1 MTKTDIEII
10 AKGLR
15 FPEGPVELPDGS
27 IAVVEI
33 GAGRIIRISG
43 GGKHEVLAQTGGGP
57 NGMALG
63 PDGALYV
70 CNNGGFSWAE
80 EGGWLRPVGLPPDY
94 SGGKIQRVDVDTG
107 EVKILYDRCDGRQL
121 NGPNDIVFDDQGGF
135 YFTDT
140 GRVRE
145 FQRDHGGVYYGK
157 ADGSLI
163 KKVAFPLLTPNGI
176 GLSPDLKTL
185 YVAEMETARLWSYA
199 IAEPGSLHKEPFP
212 SQNGGE
218 LVIGVGGFQRF
229 DSLKVAASGNICI
242 STLVSGCIT
251 VVSPRGDL
259 LDQVWM
265 PEIYPTNLG
274 FIGQNL
280 QHAVVTLSL
289 TGQVGLLRWQE
300 QGLRLQNQGKD
311 IRA

>member
-1 MTKTDIEII
+1 MTKPDIEII
-10 AKGLR
+10 ATGLH

-33 GAGRIIRISG
+33 GRGRIVRLRE
-43 GGKHEVLAQTGGGP
+43 GGKLELLAVTSGGP

-80 EGGWLRPVGLPPDY
+80 EGCWLRPVGLAPDY
-94 SGGKIQRVDVDTG
+94 SGGRIQRVDVSTG
-107 EVKILYDRCDGRQL
+107 EVTTLYDQCDGRSL
-121 NGPNDIVFDDQGGF
+121 SGPNDIVFDNQGGF

-140 GRVRE
+140 GRVHE
-145 FQRDHGGVYYGK
+145 FQRDHGAVYYGK
-157 ADGSLI
+157 ADGSSI
-163 KKVAFPLLTPNGI
+163 KRVIFPLLAPNGI
-176 GLSPDLKTL
+176 GLSPNLTTL

-199 IAEPGSLHKEPFP
+199 IAEPGRVHKRPFP
-212 SQNGGE
+212 SQSGGE
-218 LVIGVGGFQRF
+218 LVIGLGGIQRL

-242 STLVSGCIT
+242 ATLVAGCIT
-251 VVSPRGDL
+251 VVSPGGEL

-274 FIGQNL
+274 FVGQDL
-280 QHAVVTLSL
+280 QDAIVTLSL
-289 TGQVGLLRWQE
+289 TGVVGRLRWPE
-300 QGLRLQNQGKD
+300 KGLRLQHQ
-311 IRA
+311 

>member
-1 MTKTDIEII
+1 MTVPDLEII
-10 AKGLR
+10 ATGLH

-33 GAGRIIRISG
+33 GRGRILRIG
-43 GGKHEVLAQTGGGP
+43 EEGKQDVLAITNGGP

-80 EGGWLRPVGLPPDY
+80 EGGWLRPVGLAPSY
-94 SGGKIQRVDVDTG
+94 SGGTIQRVDVHTR
-107 EVKILYDRCDGRQL
+107 EVSVLYDQCDGRPL
-121 NGPNDIVFDDQGGF
+121 SGPNDLVFDDQGGF

-140 GRVRE
+140 GRVHE
-145 FQRDHGGVYYGK
+145 FQRDHGAVYYGK
-157 ADGSLI
+157 ADGSSI
-163 KKVAFPLLTPNGI
+163 KRVLFPLLAPNGI

-185 YVAEMETARLWSYA
+185 YVAEMETARLWSYD
-199 IAEPGSLHKEPFP
+199 IAEPGRVHMKPFP
-212 SQNGGE
+212 SQSGGA

-229 DSLKVAASGNICI
+229 DSLKVTASGNICI

-251 VVSPRGDL
+251 VVSPDGEL

-265 PEIYPTNLG
+265 PELYPTNLG
-274 FIGQNL
+274 FIGRDL

-289 TGQVGLLRWQE
+289 TGQIGRLRWQE
-300 QGLRLQNQGKD
+300 RGLRLQNQVTK
-311 IRA
+311 

>member
-1 MTKTDIEII
+1 M
-10 AKGLR
+10 
-15 FPEGPVELPDGS
+15 
-27 IAVVEI
+27 
-33 GAGRIIRISG
+33 
-43 GGKHEVLAQTGGGP
+43 
-57 NGMALG
+57 
-63 PDGALYV
+63 
-70 CNNGGFSWAE
+70 
-80 EGGWLRPVGLPPDY
+80 RPIGLPPDY
-94 SGGKIQRVDVDTG
+94 SGGTIQRVDLHTG
-107 EVKILYDRCDGRQL
+107 EVTILYDRCDGRQL
-121 NGPNDIVFDDQGGF
+121 SGPNDIVFDDRGGF

-140 GRVRE
+140 GRVHE
-145 FQRDHGGVYYGK
+145 FQRDHGAVYYAKSG
-157 ADGSLI
+157 GSLI

-185 YVAEMETARLWSYA
+185 YVAEMETARLWRYA
-199 IAEPGSLHKEPFP
+199 IDEPGSLHKEPFP

-242 STLVSGCIT
+242 STLISGCIT
-251 VVSPRGDL
+251 VVSPGGEL

-300 QGLRLQNQGKD
+300 PGLRLQNQGKNN
-311 IRA
+311 RA